1 MTGTI
6 DQDWI
11 AWALKATGA
20 VILFLLSLGVKDIR
34 DRLKRSEEAY
44 VKVESLYN
52 VTVSEF
58 EAVKERIKLIED
70 RIRLVEER
78 LRLVEDR
85 LTRIEVFIAH
95 K

>member
-1 MTGTI
+1 MTTSI

-11 AWALKATGA
+11 AWGLKAMGA
-20 VILFLLSLGVKDIR
+20 VILFLLSLGIKDIR

-44 VKVESLYN
+44 TKVESLYN

-58 EAVKERIKLIED
+58 KTVKDRIIIIDEK
-70 RIRLVEER
+70 IRLVEER

-85 LTRIEVFIAH
+85 LTRIEVFIAS